1 MAQPLMFAG
10 VFKVSSLHIPGN
22 AGYIEIG
29 NRKFLLFEVEQY
41 ADANVYVVT
50 DTEEEQLLLEALE
63 GDNPILSDLEID
75 KILGFSKQRLD
86 LKLRVPVVLLE

>member
-1 MAQPLMFAG
+1 MKAIKIQNKDVLEAVNSGLP
-10 VFKVSSLHIPGN
+10 
-22 AGYIEIG
+22 YIEIG

-41 ADANVYVVT
+41 PDTNVYEVT

-75 KILGFSKQRLD
+75 KILGYTR
-86 LKLRVPVVLLE
+86 EA